1 MRLTMNDR
9 TLHTARAFFLRAAFF
24 AVMLAPFAALL
35 RPRDHA
41 DLLAISLIAAGMV
54 SVSLWWWCD
63 HLLDM
68 RRVVRSLAASL
79 GTPGRRDGAIP
90 RRPANLEGN

>member
-1 MRLTMNDR
+1 MTDQAL
-9 TLHTARAFFLRAAFF
+9 LAARSVFLRAAFF

-35 RPRDHA
+35 HPRDHA
-41 DLLAISLIAAGMV
+41 DLLAISLIATGMV

-79 GTPGRRDGAIP
+79 GTSVRRDGAIARP
-90 RRPANLEGN
+90 PANLEGN